1 LSRLK
6 RLNVNIPADN
16 KQINITKVIIVKTN

>member
-6 RLNVNIPADN
+6 RLNVSIPADN
-16 KQINITKVIIVKTN
+16 KQVRINKVIIF